1 MLQSQCYLG
10 PCHPELQERQSSL
23 KIPLIGVHPNSG
35 LSSPILP
42 AVAQTNLLEPM
53 LELAGKIVKVGIS
66 LDMRANL
73 QPTGFQLGA
82 AATCRRD
89 YHHLMEM
96 MGVEMTTHLLVGGLA
111 GTGIGMN

>member
-1 MLQSQCYLG
+1 MLD
-10 PCHPELQERQSSL
+10 
-23 KIPLIGVHPNSG
+23 VAHPNSG

-42 AVAQTNLLEPM
+42 AVAQTNLLE
-53 LELAGKIVKVGIS
+53 LAGKMMEVGIS

-82 AATCRRD
+82 AATYQRD

-96 MGVEMTTHLLVGGLA
+96 MGVEMITHLQVDGLV
-111 GTGIGMN
+111 GTGIGMS